1 EPKHSAVVE
10 AEYLAAFIKKL
21 DLGTVHVV
29 GNSYGGYAA
38 LFLAARH
45 PELVRTLTVAEP
57 PVVFAGDR
65 IEESKERL
73 VKRARAAFEKGD
85 AAGGGRALVDSS
97 REGACCRSPRAL

>member
-1 EPKHSAVVE
+1 
-10 AEYLAAFIKKL
+10 
-21 DLGTVHVV
+21 VV

-85 AAGGGRALVDSS
+85 AEGAVRTIVDSS
-97 REGACCRSPRAL
+97 RQGSFDKIPQALRKRLLRNANELEALVTSEDMYPPL